1 MKSSS
6 LSCPAL
12 ALASLILLAAPAW
25 AEVKVAGPWV
35 RGTTASQKTTGA
47 FMTLV
52 SSGPATLV
60 AATSPLAGK
69 VEIHQMRMDG
79 SVMRM
84 RKVDEVVLPAG
95 KPVALNPGGY
105 HIMLMELR
113 ERMRAGTKVPL
124 TLKIRND
131 NGATSEVA
139 VMAEV
144 TSVAGQKPESVEHH
158 H

>member
-6 LSCPAL
+6 LSFPAL

-113 ERMRAGTKVPL
+113 ERMRAGAKVPL
-124 TLKIRND
+124 TLKIRNG

-144 TSVAGQKPESVEHH
+144 TSVAGKKPESVEHH